1 MKNRVSVIIAT
12 YNRAPLLKETI
23 NSLLTYFRQDFID
36 SKSEIIII
44 DNNSNDGTL
53 NAVQEYLKESDIVK
67 YYLET
72 NQGLSHARNRGI
84 KESSGDI
91 LVFLDDDIDIDKSY
105 FELCDE
111 AFASAD
117 VNIIGGKV
125 LPYNVA
131 VPEWLPKEYYYL
143 ASIFDLGEQR
153 MEVNTLMGANYAMRK
168 SVADKVGWYD
178 PNLGRKGDLL
188 LGGEENDYLKR
199 AQALNYKILYIPEL
213 IVFHKIENKLN
224 KDYIFN
230 HAFHNGKSSSLLESQ
245 KLNLRFILKIM
256 KSLGVLGLYAGFGK
270 HMSSSNK
277 KVLFQIKQLYASGYL
292 KGMKTKFSGN
302 F

>member
-178 PNLGRKGDLL
+178 PNLGRKGI
-188 LGGEENDYLKR
+188 Y
-199 AQALNYKILYIPEL
+199 Y
-213 IVFHKIENKLN
+213 
-224 KDYIFN
+224 
-230 HAFHNGKSSSLLESQ
+230 
-245 KLNLRFILKIM
+245 
-256 KSLGVLGLYAGFGK
+256 
-270 HMSSSNK
+270 
-277 KVLFQIKQLYASGYL
+277 
-292 KGMKTKFSGN
+292 
-302 F
+302 